1 MTQTVLVLGATGR
14 FGRNMANAFEAAGW
28 AVRRFDRKTDNL
40 DTAALGA
47 DVIVQGWHP
56 SYEKWAKEV
65 PGLTRRVIAAARA
78 SGATVLIPGNMYV
91 YGAESPAVITED
103 TPHNA
108 RNLLGK
114 IRVDM
119 EAAFASSGV
128 KTIVL
133 RGGDFL
139 DTKPSGNW
147 FDKIIVKNLHKG
159 VFTYPG
165 ECNIPHTWAYLP
177 DMCRAFVMLA
187 EKRATLPVFTTLN
200 YEGYTLSGAQMAK
213 ILGVTAKRMNW
224 LPIYLVAPF
233 WKVGRHIIEMRY
245 LWDMPHQV
253 DGAALR
259 ALLPEFRET
268 PVNEAL
274 HRAASFNIN
283 PNEPVIRGRAT
294 V

>member
-78 SGATVLIPGNMYV
+78 SGVTVLIPGNMYV

>member
-233 WKVGRHIIEMRY
+233 WNVGRHIIEMRY

-259 ALLPEFRET
+259 ALLPEFREI

>member
-1 MTQTVLVLGATGR
+1 MTQTALVLGATGR

-28 AVRRFDRKTDNL
+28 AVRRFDRKTDDL
-40 DTAALGA
+40 ETAARGA

-65 PGLTRRVIAAARA
+65 PGLTKRVIAAARA

-139 DTKPSGNW
+139 DTEPSGNW

-165 ECNIPHTWAYLP
+165 DCNIPRTWAYLP

-187 EKRATLPVFTTLN
+187 EKRASLPVFTTLN

-213 ILGVTAKRMNW
+213 VLGVTARRMNW

-233 WKVGRHIIEMRY
+233 WKVGRHLIEMRY

-253 DGAALR
+253 DGSALR
-259 ALLPEFRET
+259 GLLPEFRET